1 MVKQFLEIINVI
13 GKKNIIKS
21 LILLFILLLI
31 VILELINFSLI
42 IPLLSI
48 IFDNSEN
55 NLIFL
60 KYFEDYF
67 GFNSESIYTISFLF
81 ILVLLIKILLLLF
94 FEYTTQKYC
103 REISI
108 DMSLKSYSYFCML
121 NGKRYLKKI
130 TLID

>member
-13 GKKNIIKS
+13 GKNRIKS

-67 GFNSESIYTISFLF
+67 GFNSESIYTQVFYLF
-81 ILVLLIKILLLLF
+81 
-94 FEYTTQKYC
+94 
-103 REISI
+103 
-108 DMSLKSYSYFCML
+108 
-121 NGKRYLKKI
+121 
-130 TLID
+130 